1 LRFDG
6 DKVHRARELLGY
18 GLDKTA
24 EEAGVSK
31 NSVLRAERGEEIR
44 PGTARKIATALGV
57 RVADLLTE
65 GASDPL
71 GQALASQDRLF
82 DGARERDAFLERV
95 KEYIDTRVAHYE
107 KRLTEAEQGGLLADY
122 KGARR
127 LYDDAIEEFIL
138 LPDLINGELAE
149 RWMLDPEV
157 PEDVKVDLGRAV
169 GEIMLKPF
177 VEIVVRISARESEL
191 AETETQRQEL
201 ERRKRELIERTRE
214 ISEKIS
220 A

>member
-24 EEAGVSK
+24 EEAGVAK

-44 PGTARKIATALGV
+44 HSTARKIAAALGI

-65 GASDPL
+65 EAIDPL
-71 GQALASQDRLF
+71 AQALASQDRLF
-82 DGARERDAFLERV
+82 NGARERDAFLERV
-95 KEYIDTRVAHYE
+95 RDYIEVRVTHYE
-107 KRLTEAEQGGLLADY
+107 TRLAEAAGYTGVRALL
-122 KGARR
+122 
-127 LYDDAIEEFIL
+127 DDALEEFVT
-138 LPDLINGELAE
+138 LPDLINGEAAE

-157 PEDVKVDLGRAV
+157 PEDIKVDLGRAV
-169 GEIMLKPF
+169 GEVVIKPL
-177 VEIVVRISARESEL
+177 VEIVERIGSRATAL
-191 AETETQRQEL
+191 AESTEQAAAARPRL
-201 ERRKRELIERTRE
+201 EVVPDQDNVPRLK
-214 ISEKIS
+214 KI

>member
-44 PGTARKIATALGV
+44 HSTARKIAAALGV

-65 GASDPL
+65 ESSDPL
-71 GQALASQDRLF
+71 AQALASQDRLF
-82 DGARERDAFLERV
+82 DGARERDAFVERV

-107 KRLTEAEQGGLLADY
+107 KRLSEAEQGGVLAGY
-122 KGARR
+122 EGAR
-127 LYDDAIEEFIL
+127 LLFDDAIEEFVT
-138 LPDLINGELAE
+138 LPELINGELAE
-149 RWMLDPEV
+149 RWMQDPEV
-157 PEDVKVDLGRAV
+157 PEDVKVELGRTIGAV
-169 GEIMLKPF
+169 IRPLL
-177 VEIVVRISARESEL
+177 EIVGRIGAREKEL
-191 AETETQRQEL
+191 AETEAQKAEA
-201 ERRKRELIERTRE
+201 ERRHEQIRQWTKE
-214 ISEKIS
+214 IS